1 MQRMKLFHG
10 NANPDLAASVAA
22 YLGVPTGRARVT
34 TFSDGEI
41 QCEIEENV
49 RGLDCFVVQST
60 SNPAN
65 RHLMELLIMVDALR
79 RSSARS
85 SRSACASGAST
96 PSSSSR
102 RTGRATT
109 ACA

>member
-10 NANPDLAASVAA
+10 NANPDLAASVAS
-22 YLGVPTGRARVT
+22 YLGVPTGKATVK

-60 SNPAN
+60 SAPAN
-65 RHLMELLIMVDALR
+65 
-79 RSSARS
+79 
-85 SRSACASGAST
+85 
-96 PSSSSR
+96 
-102 RTGRATT
+102 AT
-109 ACA
+109 